1 MANTPTL
8 DFIPIGIESTSN
20 INNPI
25 NILKNQVGDPTIG
38 LPEDL
43 FQFMIC
49 PVKPCPSGHGYKGLK
64 M

>member
-1 MANTPTL
+1 MANNPTL
-8 DFIPIGIESTSN
+8 DFIPVGIKSTY
-20 INNPI
+20 NPI
-25 NILKNQVGDPTIG
+25 NILKNQVGDPTKG